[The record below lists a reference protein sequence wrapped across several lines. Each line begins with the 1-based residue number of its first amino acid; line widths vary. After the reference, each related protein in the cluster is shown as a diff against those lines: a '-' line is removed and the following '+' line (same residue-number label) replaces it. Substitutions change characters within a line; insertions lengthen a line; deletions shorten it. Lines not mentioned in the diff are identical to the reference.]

1 MRGGKSFLILVVIAL
16 GLGAYIFFVES
27 KRDPAGDTSAVKK
40 AKVFSTDASKFEQ
53 IEVKAESGDT
63 TTLRKKDGLWEITAP
78 ETMPAD
84 STEIGNLVSSLE
96 SLEIQSVVDENPKTP
111 KEFGLD
117 PPRFTVA
124 FTPTG
129 AASPS
134 RLEVGRKTPTGG
146 DLYAR
151 VQGQPRVFLI
161 SGFLED
167 SLNKTPFK
175 LRDKTI
181 LKFER
186 DAADSLTVERSE
198 LPTLAFSKKGSDWR
212 FTKPVDAKAD
222 FNLVDGLVGKLHQAK
237 MTAIETADGTK
248 DLKKYGLD
256 KPSATA
262 IIGAGSA
269 RATLALGS
277 KKDDGSIYARDLSRP
292 AVFTV
297 DGTLLDDL
305 KKSADDLRRKEL
317 FEFRGFSAQHVEVT
331 FAGQTYVFDKPKAP
345 EPAATASPTPSPS
358 ASPAADAWKM
368 TKPAA
373 KDVDQA
379 KFNDFL
385 NTISSLR
392 ADKFADKANTGGE
405 ELRFSVKFGDAGTTE
420 QIQFRKSGGVV
431 HAIRSGEGGAAIV
444 PTADFDKAVTQLKEI
459 AGIK

>member
-1 MRGGKSFLILVVIAL
+1 MRGGRSFLVLLVLAL
-16 GLGAYIFFVES
+16 GLGAYIFFVEN

-40 AKVFSTDASKFEQ
+40 EKVFSTDSSTFDQ

-78 ETMPAD
+78 EAMAAD
-84 STEIGNLVSSLE
+84 STEVGNLVSSLE
-96 SLEIQSVVDENPKTP
+96 SLEIQTVVDANPKTP
-111 KEFGLD
+111 KDFGLD
-117 PPRFTVA
+117 PPRFTVG
-124 FTPTG
+124 FTPAG
-129 AASPS
+129 ASAPT

-151 VQGQPRVFLI
+151 VAGQPRVFLI

-167 SLNKTPFK
+167 SFNKTPFK

-186 DAADSLTVERSE
+186 DAADTLTMERAE
-198 LPTLAFSKKGSDWR
+198 LPTLSFSKKGSDWR

-222 FNLVDGLVGKLHQAK
+222 FNLVDGIVGKLHQAK
-237 MTAIETADGTK
+237 MTAFETADGTK

-256 KPSATA
+256 KPQATA
-262 IIGAGSA
+262 TIGAGSA

-277 KKDDGSIYARDLSRP
+277 KKEDGSLYARDLSRP
-292 AVFTV
+292 AIFTV
-297 DGTLLDDL
+297 EATLIDDL

-331 FAGQTYVFDKPKAP
+331 FGGQTYVYDKPKTA
-345 EPAATASPTPSPS
+345 EPAAAASPSPS
-358 ASPAADAWKM
+358 PSPAADVWKQ

-373 KDVDQA
+373 KELDQA
-379 KFNDFL
+379 KINDFL
-385 NTISSLR
+385 TTISSLR

-405 ELRFSVKFGDAGTTE
+405 EMSFSVKFGDEGKTE
-420 QIQFRKSGGVV
+420 QIVLRKSGGVV
-431 HAIRSGEGGAAIV
+431 HAIRAGEGGAAIV
-444 PTADFDKAVTQLKEI
+444 PTADYDRAVTQLK
-459 AGIK
+459 ALTGSK